1 MFAHPRQDAPSIAGL
16 YQAVQ
21 VDTGVAGASPHRLVA
36 LLFEGFLDACAQA
49 RGALLAGDVP
59 TKGRA
64 IGRAVRIVEE
74 GLRAGLNLRDGGAL
88 ARDLHDLY
96 GYVSMR
102 LTHANLHNDE
112 PAIAECQRLVQP
124 LLQAW
129 QQIAQAAEREP
140 AH

>member
-1 MFAHPRQDAPSIAGL
+1 MFARNRTDTHRATGL
-16 YQAVQ
+16 YQTVQ
-21 VDTGVAGASPHRLVA
+21 VDTGVANASPHQLVA
-36 LLFEGFLDACAQA
+36 LLFEGFIDACAQA
-49 RGALLAGDVP
+49 RGALLAGNVA

-74 GLRAGLNLRDGGAL
+74 GLRAGLNLQDGGAL

-96 GYVSMR
+96 GYITLR

-112 PAIAECQRLVQP
+112 PAVAECQRLVQP
-124 LLQAW
+124 LLEAWKSIGPQADP
-129 QQIAQAAEREP
+129 AP